1 MQRSTRVIIAA
12 FAAVAG
18 AHGELRAQYAA
29 RRSNP
34 LLERLTGHWR
44 MVGQV
49 RGHPVT
55 YDLDARRILNGA
67 FVELHMKDVA
77 RPAQYEALVLIG
89 EDTLPNRVLVHW
101 LDSTGGAYSVPS
113 GDGSTSGDTLTF
125 DIPYPESPFHDT
137 FVFRRSNGSWM
148 FRLDGSDKNG
158 GRRPFAE
165 YEVKRK

>member
-1 MQRSTRVIIAA
+1 MRIFLAACAALVI
-12 FAAVAG
+12 
-18 AHGELRAQYAA
+18 AHGELRAQYAPA
-29 RRSNP
+29 RSNP
-34 LLERLTGHWR
+34 LLDRLTGRWR

-77 RPAQYEALVLIG
+77 RPAQYEALLLIG
-89 EDTLPNRVLVHW
+89 EDTLPDRVLVHW

-113 GDGSTSGDTLTF
+113 GDGGTSGDTLTF
-125 DIPYPESPFHDT
+125 TIPYPEAPFRDT
-137 FVFRRSNGSWM
+137 FVFRRGNGSWM
-148 FRLDGSDKNG
+148 FRLERSDRRG
-158 GRRPFAE
+158 GWKPFAE